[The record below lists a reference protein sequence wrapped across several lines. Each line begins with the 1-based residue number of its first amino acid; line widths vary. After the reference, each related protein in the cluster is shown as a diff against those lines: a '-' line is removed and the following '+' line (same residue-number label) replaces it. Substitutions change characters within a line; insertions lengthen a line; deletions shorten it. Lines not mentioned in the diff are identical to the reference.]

1 MARPNRKTVDAWYD
15 VFADMDPEE
24 QAVAM
29 KVLEQTHRLAQ
40 RTSRKAAPGV
50 DTLIDV
56 TSLQR
61 SATPAAGDQIPLR
74 EPGQ

>member
-1 MARPNRKTVDAWYD
+1 VNIGLQHEKGKMPKPTRKTIEAFFDI
-15 VFADMDPEE
+15 FADMDPEE

-40 RTSRKAAPGV
+40 RTSRKSAPGT
-50 DTLIDV
+50 D
-56 TSLQR
+56 
-61 SATPAAGDQIPLR
+61 TPAAGDQIPLR